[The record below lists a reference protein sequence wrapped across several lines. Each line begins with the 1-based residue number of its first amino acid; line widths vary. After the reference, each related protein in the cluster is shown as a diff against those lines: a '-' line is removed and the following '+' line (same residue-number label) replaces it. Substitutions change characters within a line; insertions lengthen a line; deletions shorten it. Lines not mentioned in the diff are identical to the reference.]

1 MVLQPDPSG
10 EARLLG
16 DSTSEFV
23 FVTAQQAADFPLGVL
38 LLEGDDTA
46 YGAAFADD
54 LIIGNQG
61 EDVIYGSGGQDSLF
75 GGQDRDFING
85 NQGDDVV
92 FGNIDND
99 LLNGNEGD
107 DLMFGG
113 QGNDIIYAQ
122 SGNDTLSGDRGR
134 DVLLGPDS
142 LVPDMSNRLYILET
156 ESNAQNVDDADLI
169 IGFLTDFDQLGLT
182 GGLTENDLILEAA
195 QEVPVSVN
203 IELSTILRDYYESIG
218 SLPFLTGEPFLR
230 SGTIIRAEST
240 GNVIAFVQGVT
251 PEDLQGSFIS
261 VDGF

>member
-75 GGQDRDFING
+75 GGQDRDLMSGDIG
-85 NQGDDVV
+85 NDSI
-92 FGNIDND
+92 FGNRDND
-99 LLNGNEGD
+99 ALIGGEGD

-113 QGNDIIYAQ
+113 QGNDFI
-122 SGNDTLSGDRGR
+122 SGSLGNDTLSGDQGR
-134 DVLLGPDS
+134 DFISGRDFFT
-142 LVPDMSNRLYILET
+142 DFGNKLYILEV
-156 ESNAQNVDDADLI
+156 ESNAQDINDADLI
-169 IGFLTDFDQLGLT
+169 TNFLTGTDQLGLT
-182 GGLTENDLILEAA
+182 GGLTEEDLTLEPA
-195 QEVPVSVN
+195 QN
-203 IELSTILRDYYESIG
+203 ISLSINLELSTAITELFDSFG
-218 SLPFLTGEPFLR
+218 LLPLFSGEPLLT

-240 GNVIAFVQGVT
+240 GNIIAFVEAVT
-251 PEDLQGSFIS
+251 PEDLEGNFVS